1 MSLPPQT
8 ADSKDEQI
16 RHIRSVYAK
25 AKEMIADNGVGANPA
40 NDMTVTINGVVEES
54 IGYTSNQKIKY
65 YFKERREL
73 RDDSDFRAYLQP
85 YFIVENW
92 EAAGHSS
99 YRELLFD
106 PDDGHLL
113 FSYVH
118 SETHAG
124 YVIES
129 RYYYDA
135 KGNVVEV
142 KQKEYNEWSSA
153 DGEKDRA
160 KQYLDIFRKAMNQV
174 GFKSDQLDY
183 DNKRSGSKLI
193 NSIRNTYTK
202 AKGKVA
208 KNDKSDM
215 PRDVEIII
223 HSQEDGDCPPLTD
236 ELRFY
241 YDEYPNQLESAN
253 SSIYY
258 HCYFISEKRYSMYSR
273 LWREYNKTLSMSLP
287 PQTADFLNYSEY
299 LFDERGNNLIF
310 SYCNSK
316 EEGEEYEWRYYFD
329 EKGNCIETRT
339 NFVQH
344 DNGMADKKSAKLYL
358 DIFNAI
364 MSLM

>member
-1 MSLPPQT
+1 MVVILQSIVAIAQT
-8 ADSKDEQI
+8 PVRGGSPI
-16 RHIRSVYAK
+16 NIVY
-25 AKEMIADNGVGANPA
+25 
-40 NDMTVTINGVVEES
+40 ES
-54 IGYTSNQKIKY
+54 
-65 YFKERREL
+65 
-73 RDDSDFRAYLQP
+73 
-85 YFIVENW
+85 
-92 EAAGHSS
+92 AA
-99 YRELLFD
+99 
-106 PDDGHLL
+106 
-113 FSYVH
+113 
-118 SETHAG
+118 
-124 YVIES
+124 
-129 RYYYDA
+129 
-135 KGNVVEV
+135 
-142 KQKEYNEWSSA
+142 A
-153 DGEKDRA
+153 DGGRA

-174 GFKSDQLDY
+174 EFKSDQLDY

-258 HCYFISEKRYSMYSR
+258 HCYFISEKRYSMTSVR
-273 LWREYNKTLSMSLP
+273 GRSHIKHCLKDCRRRRQS
-287 PQTADFLNYSEY
+287 FLNYSEY

-344 DNGMADKKSAKLYL
+344 DNGMADKKSAKQYL